1 MDEVEVVAVVEDGR
15 VSHARGTKKTATGN
29 RDYCLYFLHDF
40 ERIFEC
46 SWVQRFSEPR
56 LSKDPGE
63 SIRACLH
70 GHIFPIPAFFMGIN

>member
-1 MDEVEVVAVVEDGR
+1 MDEVGVVAVVEDGR
-15 VSHARGTKKTATGN
+15 VSHARTKKTATGN
-29 RDYCLYFLHDF
+29 RDYYLYFLQDF

-46 SWVQRFSEPR
+46 SWVQRFSAPH

-70 GHIFPIPAFFMGIN
+70 GLIFPIPAFFMGIN